1 MRIPPR
7 TLLVACLLLVVALIP
22 ALAATP
28 WTVVPE
34 TSRLSFSGEQMGAPF
49 EGQFKRY
56 DAEIAFDPEDLAGS
70 RVVVTI
76 DMASAGTG
84 NGDRDALLP
93 GADWFDVANYPQARL
108 ETKGFRHLGGESYEA
123 QTILTL
129 RGTAKP
135 VTLPFTLAIAGGT
148 ARVEGATTI
157 RRGDFG
163 VGQGQWA
170 NSAVVGQDV
179 TVRVSLTAKRG
190 R

>member
-1 MRIPPR
+1 MRMPPR
-7 TLLVACLLLVVALIP
+7 TLLVACLLLVVGLIP

-28 WTVVPE
+28 WTMVPE
-34 TSRLSFSGEQMGAPF
+34 ASRLSFSGEQMGAPF
-49 EGQFKRY
+49 EGQFNHY

-84 NGDRDALLP
+84 NSDRDALLP
-93 GADWFDVANYPQARL
+93 GADWFDVANHPQARL
-108 ETKGFRHLGGESYEA
+108 ETKGFRHLGGERYEA

-135 VTLPFTLAIAGGT
+135 VTLPFTLAIAGDT
-148 ARVEGATTI
+148 ARVDGATTI
-157 RRGDFG
+157 LRGDFG

-179 TVRVSLTAKRG
+179 TVRVSLTAKRL